1 MKRIV
6 SFLLI
11 AVPMSI
17 LAQTAV
23 DAYSV
28 SQTDLKGTARY
39 MSMAGAFTAL
49 GGDMT
54 AINQN
59 PGGIGVYRSSD
70 IGLTLNLDLQST
82 KSAGN
87 GITSKISQTKF
98 TCNNFGYVGS
108 YKLDSETMPY
118 VNWGFS
124 YNRPVSYNRR
134 YGGKIADIK
143 SSLSN
148 YTASI
153 TNTLGYTSYDLAF
166 EYDNNDEVLY
176 DPYYDSYAPW
186 MSIMA
191 YNSYLI
197 NPMHYDTDGI
207 GSEFVGL
214 MNPNT
219 YGFSEYEIIEEGG
232 IDEFNINLGGNLAN
246 MLYWGVAF
254 GINNLE
260 FNKYTYYGEGLNSAS
275 VIKNEEG
282 AIDSE
287 GIAAFGLENRLSTT
301 GSGMNFK
308 FGVIFKPVNEFR
320 IGMAFHTPTY
330 WTLKDEILSQ
340 MNYETISSN
349 NFTKTGIEKA
359 NAGYLD
365 VVEYKVRTPWKFNMG
380 LATVIGTKAIL
391 SFDYER
397 VAYNEMNIEYD
408 DGYGYFSGD
417 KLVTQSIKDYYK
429 AMNIFKIGGE
439 YRLTPSVCLRL
450 GYAYQSSPVNE
461 DAINGRM
468 EIMTAGTTPA
478 YTFDK
483 STQYITGGL
492 GYRYKGFYT
501 DLAYVNKS
509 RKSVYSAFSPYNEGG
524 SVKDLIQSPKAI
536 VKDNN
541 SQLVWSIG
549 YRF

>member
-1 MKRIV
+1 MKRII

-11 AVPMSI
+11 AVPMLI
-17 LAQTAV
+17 QAQTAV

-28 SQTDLKGTARY
+28 SQNDLKGTARY

-124 YNRPVSYNRR
+124 YNRPVSLNRR

-207 GSEFVGL
+207 GSAFMGL

-219 YGFSEYEIIEEGG
+219 NGFSEYEIIEEGG
-232 IDEFNINLGGNLAN
+232 IDEFNMNLGGNLAD
-246 MLYWGVAF
+246 MLYWCVAF
-254 GINNLE
+254 
-260 FNKYTYYGEGLNSAS
+260 
-275 VIKNEEG
+275 
-282 AIDSE
+282 
-287 GIAAFGLENRLSTT
+287 
-301 GSGMNFK
+301 
-308 FGVIFKPVNEFR
+308 
-320 IGMAFHTPTY
+320 
-330 WTLKDEILSQ
+330 
-340 MNYETISSN
+340 
-349 NFTKTGIEKA
+349 
-359 NAGYLD
+359 
-365 VVEYKVRTPWKFNMG
+365 
-380 LATVIGTKAIL
+380 
-391 SFDYER
+391 
-397 VAYNEMNIEYD
+397 
-408 DGYGYFSGD
+408 
-417 KLVTQSIKDYYK
+417 
-429 AMNIFKIGGE
+429 
-439 YRLTPSVCLRL
+439 
-450 GYAYQSSPVNE
+450 
-461 DAINGRM
+461 
-468 EIMTAGTTPA
+468 
-478 YTFDK
+478 
-483 STQYITGGL
+483 
-492 GYRYKGFYT
+492 
-501 DLAYVNKS
+501 
-509 RKSVYSAFSPYNEGG
+509 
-524 SVKDLIQSPKAI
+524 
-536 VKDNN
+536 
-541 SQLVWSIG
+541 
-549 YRF
+549 